1 MGSDDPFEVSSAH
14 AEVDP
19 TLAARPP
26 RARARHADPTILVT
40 IALGGTL
47 GTLCR
52 YWVSRV
58 IHVAPDTFPWATFTV
73 NVSGSFVLGLLLTL
87 VIERWPPSRYVRP
100 FFAIG
105 FLGAYTTFST
115 FMVETDLLVKNGA
128 GDIAA
133 LYVVGSLA
141 AGLVAVYLGI
151 VTGRLW
157 PRRRRLTDEARRTR

>member
-1 MGSDDPFEVSSAH
+1 MNPDDPFDVSGMQ

-19 TLAARPP
+19 DLVARPP
-26 RARARHADPTILVT
+26 RGRARHADPMVVAT
-40 IALGGTL
+40 IALGGIL

-52 YWVSRV
+52 YGVSRV
-58 IHVAPDTFPWATFTV
+58 IHVAPASFPWATFTV
-73 NVSGSFVLGLLLTL
+73 NVSGAFALGLLLTL

-100 FFAIG
+100 FLAIG

-128 GDIAA
+128 GDVAA
-133 LYVVGSLA
+133 LYLVGSLV

-151 VTGRLW
+151 VAGRLS
-157 PRRRRLTDEARRTR
+157 PHRRGG